1 MKPNQQDLIECDQ
14 QRHEALLAA
23 DTKVLEE
30 LFTDDLIYLHST
42 GVIDD
47 KKVYLDGLK
56 SGRTKY
62 LAIDYQP
69 DEYRFAKD
77 FALILG
83 RVDMKVLVGGEERK
97 VRALVVSTWRFI
109 NGRWKMMI
117 WQATTQV

>member
-1 MKPNQQDLIECDQ
+1 MNPSQEDLIKCDR
-14 QRHEALLAA
+14 QRHDALLAT
-23 DTKVLEE
+23 DIKVLDE
-30 LFTDDLIYLHST
+30 LFTDDLIFLHST

-56 SGRTKY
+56 TGKTKY

-83 RVDMKVLVGGEERK
+83 RVDMKVLVGGEERR
-97 VRALVVSTWRFI
+97 VRALIVSTWHFM
-109 NGRWKMMI
+109 NGRWRMMI